1 MQLENDTAASVKRR
15 ITGRRAGLMM
25 AGTAE
30 FFAPEYLFYD
40 ERGDPSEN
48 CQFGRPQRVP

>member
-30 FFAPEYLFYD
+30 FFAPVYVL
-40 ERGDPSEN
+40 PK
-48 CQFGRPQRVP
+48 PQRVLGL